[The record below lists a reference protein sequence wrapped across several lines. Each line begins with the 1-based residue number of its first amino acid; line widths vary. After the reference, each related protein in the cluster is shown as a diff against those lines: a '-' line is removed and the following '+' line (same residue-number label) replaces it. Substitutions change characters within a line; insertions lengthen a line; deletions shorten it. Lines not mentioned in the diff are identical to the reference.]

1 MLTAV
6 RESRSPLCLPHGQ
19 LRLCRLAVQSIFEIS
34 LKIVNS
40 ESRNLIKELR
50 LDETSLRTIM
60 M

>member
-19 LRLCRLAVQSIFEIS
+19 LRLCQLEIS

-40 ESRNLIKELR
+40 EFRNLIRELHV
-50 LDETSLRTIM
+50 DETSLRTILM
-60 M
+60 